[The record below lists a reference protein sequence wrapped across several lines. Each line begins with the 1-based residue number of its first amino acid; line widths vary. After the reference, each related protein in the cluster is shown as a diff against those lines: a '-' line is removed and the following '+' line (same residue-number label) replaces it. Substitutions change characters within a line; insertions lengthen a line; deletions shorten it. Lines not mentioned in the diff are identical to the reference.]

1 MQVKGL
7 ESAAGFLLS
16 QGALDHALIG
26 DCAAGLLMA
35 HTSAANPRGMTALFN
50 DGMASALCGA
60 ALEANGAADELQKK
74 YPQSFAVNSFYVA
87 DIKAALA
94 LRNND
99 PAAALELLKP
109 ARAFDLIS
117 LTPFLRGRAHVA
129 LRQGQ
134 IGIVDYQTVL
144 AHRGVTFIVGSNVY
158 PIAEIGV
165 ARAFADTGDLNNS
178 ADAYRRFLDMWK
190 TADPNQPL
198 LAEARTHVK

>member
-1 MQVKGL
+1 MQK
-7 ESAAGFLLS
+7 
-16 QGALDHALIG
+16 
-26 DCAAGLLMA
+26 
-35 HTSAANPRGMTALFN
+35 N
-50 DGMASALCGA
+50 
-60 ALEANGAADELQKK
+60 
-74 YPQSFAVNSFYVA
+74 YPQSFNVNSFYIA
-87 DIKAALA
+87 DIKAAVA
-94 LRNND
+94 LHAND
-99 PAAALELLKP
+99 PATALDVLKP
-109 ARAFDLIS
+109 ARQFDLIS

-178 ADAYRRFLDMWK
+178 SDAYRKFLDLWK

-198 LAEARTHVK
+198 VTEARAHTK